1 MRHWLRL
8 HRIALTGTLK
18 LFLQSPLNA
27 MLNLMVVGIA
37 VALPL
42 GLYTGVNNLQS
53 LSLRLP
59 TEPQITVFLQPDSS
73 SSDIARVKKRLEELP
88 GVNAV
93 RHISKQTAL
102 ESLQGNSGM
111 RELLAGLDGNPLPDA
126 FAVQIKLLG
135 DSDMEKL
142 ALAIRADPAV
152 DTLQQ
157 DNDWAKRLAS
167 LVALG
172 HESVLTVSVLFGT
185 ALLLIT
191 ANLVRM
197 QILTRLDEIEVSKL
211 IGATDSFI
219 RRPFLYFATLQGLLG
234 GGVGIGVV
242 AIALARLRQPVEAL
256 ATLYGEH
263 FTLNLPNFYVLAIT
277 LGAVVVVSLLGA
289 VLSVSRQLKVL
300 GG

>member
-1 MRHWLRL
+1 
-8 HRIALTGTLK
+8 
-18 LFLQSPLNA
+18 
-27 MLNLMVVGIA
+27 
-37 VALPL
+37 
-42 GLYTGVNNLQS
+42 
-53 LSLRLP
+53 
-59 TEPQITVFLQPDSS
+59 
-73 SSDIARVKKRLEELP
+73 
-88 GVNAV
+88 
-93 RHISKQTAL
+93 
-102 ESLQGNSGM
+102 
-111 RELLAGLDGNPLPDA
+111 
-126 FAVQIKLLG
+126 
-135 DSDMEKL
+135 
-142 ALAIRADPAV
+142 
-152 DTLQQ
+152 LQQ

-234 GGVGIGVV
+234 GVVGIGVV
-242 AIALARLRQPVEAL
+242 AIALSRLSKPVESL

-263 FTLNLPNFYVLAIT
+263 FTLNLPNAYVLAIT
-277 LGAVVVVSLLGA
+277 LAAVVLVSLLGA